1 MKWCGCQ
8 KLFKSGVFLM
18 FLLLQKVADEGNE
31 QCFKIKG
38 ECISMVAYKVI
49 NSSTEICGILS
60 LIQKYLISC

>member
-1 MKWCGCQ
+1 MMWLSKT
-8 KLFKSGVFLM
+8 FKSGVFLM

-49 NSSTEICGILS
+49 SSSTEICGIL
-60 LIQKYLISC
+60 LVQKYLVSC